1 MKQKTT
7 TAADATR
14 YPRLY
19 LGTYWGAFKLDGNA
33 DAITAEILEN
43 RNRFARR
50 WRLRK
55 LLGGVSQY
63 PAKGRGEDF
72 DHAETYRDADGW
84 IVLVVSNYGKG
95 KPPAVLGLG
104 RIPPI
109 YGRGVVSYAGRFAS
123 VRELK
128 ARLAACGGDR
138 RPFNVTLGDG
148 KARAGAE
155 AVGASRGNLA
165 PPKGTPSDNPG

>member
-1 MKQKTT
+1 MKQRAITT
-7 TAADATR
+7 ADATR

-19 LGTYWGAFKLDGNA
+19 LGPYWGAFELDGNA

-50 WRLRK
+50 WRLRR

-63 PAKGRGEDF
+63 PARGRGEDF
-72 DHAETYRDADGW
+72 DHPETYRDADGW

-128 ARLAACGGDR
+128 ARIAACGGDG

-148 KARAGAE
+148 KASTGAE
-155 AVGASRGNLA
+155 AVGAAGGNLA
-165 PPKGTPSDNPG
+165 PVCGSGADD